1 MITGVG
7 YIKQWSFNR
16 VFDVPGNGVPVAFLR
31 FVVVAAVGVLLLLLL
46 YPNITWNGDCE

>member
-31 FVVVAAVGVLLLLLL
+31 FVVVAVGVLLLLLL
-46 YPNITWNGDCE
+46 YPNITWNGSIQ